1 MAKRLPRNA
10 APIPFPNTVLRGEQ
24 QSTLST
30 SPATYASD
38 RHSTLSQ
45 WGEQVSDIPT
55 RSPSSYSEI
64 EVVLEDGI
72 IQKRTVSLSTIPEPE
87 PQSLSDEDSTMEG
100 SDENTSNRDQQ
111 AGGQQYEQ
119 QMPRRNTDLDR
130 YIQLGEKKETKLV
143 VCLFEKSND
152 EYKQKEGCI
161 GLICL

>member
-72 IQKRTVSLSTIPEPE
+72 IQKRTVSLSTIPEP
-87 PQSLSDEDSTMEG
+87 QSLSDGDSTMEG
-100 SDENTSNRDQQ
+100 SDENTSSRDQQ
-111 AGGQQYEQ
+111 TGRGRQYEQ

-130 YIQLGEKKETKLV
+130 YIQLEKKKEQSSLF
-143 VCLFEKSND
+143 VCLRKIMMNLR
-152 EYKQKEGCI
+152 I
-161 GLICL
+161 